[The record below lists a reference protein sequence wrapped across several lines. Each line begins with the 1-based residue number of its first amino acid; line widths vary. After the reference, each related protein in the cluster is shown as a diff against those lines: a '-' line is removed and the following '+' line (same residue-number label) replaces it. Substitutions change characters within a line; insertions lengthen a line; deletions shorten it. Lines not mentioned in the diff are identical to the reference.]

1 MYTWTCHWPCVHP
14 TEWPGDHTSCSFRS
28 WNVELYCNKTCRT
41 LVWKRYE
48 QMGIWPVITIFSYLL
63 ACFTPFE
70 WDSSGCRSWNWDPSR
85 SHAHAGNLQGT
96 QDYLREKKKHRFLW
110 HFRETII
117 HGKENQ
123 LQMEVLWGFTKKINY
138 KWRFYL
144 VLICFDEVLLRIN
157 YKWWFYIVLMRFY

>member
-96 QDYLREKKKHRFLW
+96 QDYLREKKNTVFCGIFVKPSFMGR
-110 HFRETII
+110 
-117 HGKENQ
+117 
-123 LQMEVLWGFTKKINY
+123 KINY
-138 KWRFYL
+138 KWRFY
-144 VLICFDEVLLRIN
+144 EVLLRKSTIN
-157 YKWWFYIVLMRFY
+157 GGFIWFWYVLMRFY